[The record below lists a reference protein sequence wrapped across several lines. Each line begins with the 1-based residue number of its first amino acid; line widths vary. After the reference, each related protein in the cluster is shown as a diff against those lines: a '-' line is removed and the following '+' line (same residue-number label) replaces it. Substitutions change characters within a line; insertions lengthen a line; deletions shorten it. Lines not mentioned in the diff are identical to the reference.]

1 MQTGYQRLL
10 TNITTLPKKNDLLNW
25 KTSATPEQAFM
36 KLKHYCGYQE
46 RCHSEVKEKLY
57 SLGLRKTDV
66 EQLISRLIEESY
78 LNEERFARQFAGG
91 YFRQKKWGI
100 NKIVY
105 ALRQK
110 KVSEYN
116 IKKGLEEIDQEEYA
130 AVAEKL
136 VRAKWQALKEEQ
148 YINREVK
155 TRAYLMQKGY
165 EPGLVQSI
173 LKTIRS
179 APNE

>member
-1 MQTGYQRLL
+1 LFK
-10 TNITTLPKKNDLLNW
+10 PKS
-25 KTSATPEQAFM
+25 TATPEQAFM

-46 RCHSEVKEKLY
+46 RCHYEVKEKLY

-66 EQLISRLIEESY
+66 EQLLSRLIEENY
-78 LNEERFARQFAGG
+78 LNEERFAQQFVGG

-116 IKKGLEEIDQEEYA
+116 IKKGLKEIDQVEYSK
-130 AVAEKL
+130 VAEKL
-136 VRAKWQALKEEQ
+136 IRTKWLLLKKEQ
-148 YINREVK
+148 YLNREAK
-155 TRAYLMQKGY
+155 TMSFLLQKGY
-165 EPGLVQSI
+165 DAVMVQAI
-173 LKTIRS
+173 IKKVRS
-179 APNE
+179 ESKEK